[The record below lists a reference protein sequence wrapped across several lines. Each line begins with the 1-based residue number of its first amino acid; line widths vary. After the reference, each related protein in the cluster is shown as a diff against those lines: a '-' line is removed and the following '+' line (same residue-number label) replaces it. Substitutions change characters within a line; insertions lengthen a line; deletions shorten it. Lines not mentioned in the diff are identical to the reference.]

1 MSFTHGYLVP
11 EVLAKGHLGEQD
23 LNEQIR
29 EEAYTDA
36 WEMSLS
42 DVQDMMVARHGFFMK
57 RLIDNLVE
65 KVAWAIIV
73 ENNDVE

>member
-1 MSFTHGYLVP
+1 MSWTHGYLVP
-11 EVLAKGHLGEQD
+11 GILAKGHLDEQD

-36 WEMSLS
+36 WELSLS
-42 DVQDMMVARHGFFMK
+42 KAQDMVEHPDNKKMIADIVD
-57 RLIDNLVE
+57 RL
-65 KVAWAIIV
+65 AWIMIK